1 MSNNENE
8 QWFNGESYNLSD
20 MESVTLFVEAMTQSY
35 KELVFQQKDLEL
47 RFGALGIGVQ
57 YLAAVLDECDHD
69 YEKDDHLRR
78 FIAKLTSCINV
89 DTSFEHAEM
98 DCEILKAA
106 LRDRLGEDV
115 DETEKDENENS
126 NSNFESEDEI

>member
-1 MSNNENE
+1 MTNENE

-106 LRDRLGEDV
+106 LRDRLGEN
-115 DETEKDENENS
+115 EENENS

>member
-1 MSNNENE
+1 MEFEMTNENE

-106 LRDRLGEDV
+106 LRDRLGEN
-115 DETEKDENENS
+115 EENENS